1 MKILVVGGA
10 GMIGGHAALRLSAAG
25 YRVTIAGRTPPQ
37 PGTPLAALDFRRIDY
52 LSENIDV
59 GTLTGADAL
68 VFAAGN
74 DVRHV
79 PPDADTDAHWQR
91 ANAEGVPRFFAAA
104 RDAGV
109 AIAINIG
116 SFYPQAAPALI
127 ATNAYVRSR
136 KAADDGIRALASGS
150 FRAISLN
157 ASFVVGSVPGLT
169 IPMFEAYTGYAQ
181 GAFARMPSFAPP
193 GGTNFISTDSIS
205 DAVEGA
211 LARGEN
217 GQAYLIGDEN
227 LSFQAFFGAFF
238 AAAGQPAP
246 LVLDQEHPMLPDS
259 VMLCGRGANL
269 FFEPDAREVA
279 LLGYRRGDVVRT
291 IGDIV
296 RQYGG
301 ATGVPA
307 EETA

>member
-1 MKILVVGGA
+1 MKILVVGGT
-10 GMIGGHAALRLSAAG
+10 GMIGGHAALRLSTAG
-25 YRVTIAGRTPPQ
+25 HKVTIAGRTPPQ
-37 PGTPLAALDFRRIDY
+37 PGAPLAALAFRLIDY
-52 LSENIDV
+52 LSEDIDL
-59 GTLTGADAL
+59 GALTGADAL

-79 PPDADTDAHWQR
+79 PPDADAHWQR
-91 ANAEGVPRFFAAA
+91 ANVEGVPRFFAAA

-116 SFYPQAAPALI
+116 SFYPQAAPSLVLS
-127 ATNAYVRSR
+127 NAYVRSR
-136 KAADDGIRALASGS
+136 KAADDGIRALASDS

-157 ASFVVGSVPGLT
+157 ASFVVGSVPGLN
-169 IPMFEAYTGYAQ
+169 IPMFEAYTQYAQ
-181 GAFARMPSFAPP
+181 GAFAPIPSFAPP
-193 GGTNFISTDSIS
+193 GGTNFISTDSVS

-217 GQAYLIGDEN
+217 GRAYLIGDEN
-227 LSFQAFFGAFF
+227 LSFQTFFGAFF
-238 AAAGQPAP
+238 AAAGQSVPP
-246 LVLDQEHPMLPDS
+246 VLDQEHPMLPDS

-301 ATGVPA
+301 AAVSRC
-307 EETA
+307 